1 MPIQCVIFDLDGT
14 LVDSLLD
21 ITVSLNHALQE
32 VGLKPLSA
40 AQTRSLVG
48 EGISRLIEKALMAQ
62 GRPELKDKVAE
73 LFLQHYSV
81 HLLDA
86 TRPYPGVAQTLQALR
101 GFRKAVISN
110 KRESLTERVLQGLGL
125 RGHFDLVVGA
135 DTLPQK
141 KPSPEPVL
149 YVLKQLS
156 LGPQEAILVG
166 DSPYDIQA
174 AHGAG
179 LKCVAVSYGYRPRE
193 ALAEAD
199 YLIERIGELLKVLYA
214 YEPMMERRRAPRYEV
229 PQEYHQLIRLGIQ
242 TEGGALPALLLDLS
256 EGGVR
261 LQCPRAFAPGSQ
273 LALEL
278 SAPRCLHHNATF
290 SMEVRHCQ
298 ELSPGAYVLGGA
310 VLRKDQEMWFRVY
323 QRMFEFIIRRKG
335 ILY

>member
-1 MPIQCVIFDLDGT
+1 VRRLRWLMAYLRK
-14 LVDSLLD
+14 
-21 ITVSLNHALQE
+21 AL
-32 VGLKPLSA
+32 GASGGRALLSA
-40 AQTRSLVG
+40 GCT
-48 EGISRLIEKALMAQ
+48 ALA
-62 GRPELKDKVAE
+62 VA
-73 LFLQHYSV
+73 V
-81 HLLDA
+81 VLLSA
-86 TRPYPGVAQTLQALR
+86 GLY
-101 GFRKAVISN
+101 
-110 KRESLTERVLQGLGL
+110 LGL
-125 RGHFDLVVGA
+125 REQLARELRAYGA
-135 DTLPQK
+135 NAILSPRSGQYLDVQAVRQALAQEEGVLQAHWQLYGRVLLINAVSSGRQRLFSPPQELELIGLEPEKLQGYRLKGMLPQGG
-141 KPSPEPVL
+141 
-149 YVLKQLS
+149 Q
-156 LGPQEAILVG
+156 
-166 DSPYDIQA
+166 
-174 AHGAG
+174 
-179 LKCVAVSYGYRPRE
+179 VAVGE